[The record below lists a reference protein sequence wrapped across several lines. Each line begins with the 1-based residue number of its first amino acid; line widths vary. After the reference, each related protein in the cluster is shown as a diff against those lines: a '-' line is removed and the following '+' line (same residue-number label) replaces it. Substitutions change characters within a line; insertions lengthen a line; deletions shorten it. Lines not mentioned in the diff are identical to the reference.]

1 MAEKLVIYDS
11 VFGNTAKIA
20 DAIGEA
26 VGETPVIKVTEVA
39 ETDLKDL
46 KILFVGSPTRAFRPT
61 PATMS
66 FLKGLSQTT
75 LSGVKAAAFDTRIPF
90 NQTDSGFLKFMIK
103 LFGYADAKIAK
114 ALTKAGASLVIESAG
129 FGVSG
134 TEGPLVEGE
143 LERAQ
148 DWASEILSMGY

>member
-1 MAEKLVIYDS
+1 MAEIMVIYDS

-20 DAIGEA
+20 EAIGEA
-26 VGETPVIKVTEVA
+26 TDGQVLRVTDAA
-39 ETDLKDL
+39 EGDLEGL
-46 KILFVGSPTRAFRPT
+46 KILFMGSPTRGFRPT

-66 FLKGLSQTT
+66 FLNGLGKDA
-75 LSGVKAAAFDTRIPF
+75 LSGVKGAAFDTRIPF
-90 NQTDSGFLKFMIK
+90 DKAESGFLRFMIR

-114 ALTKAGASLVIESAG
+114 AMQKAGATMALENEG

-134 TEGPLVEGE
+134 TEGPLNEGE

-148 DWASEILSMGY
+148 DWARQILK